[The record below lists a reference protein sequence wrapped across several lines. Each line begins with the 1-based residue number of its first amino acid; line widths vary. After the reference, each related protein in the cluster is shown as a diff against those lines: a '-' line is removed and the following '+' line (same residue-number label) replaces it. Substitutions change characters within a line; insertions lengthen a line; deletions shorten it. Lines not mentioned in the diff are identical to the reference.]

1 MDCWR
6 LLAGFREP
14 FFWRLWSLPTSRKQP
29 HPTQLLQIP
38 IKSRVGRPRK
48 KRNKHQTSEWKSIPN
63 IIKAIAEA
71 REHGDLSENAEYHA
85 AREKQSFIEGR
96 ISELE
101 NKISRAEVIDI
112 SSLDNSKIAFGATV
126 QITDLSNDKIHTFTI
141 VGADESDI
149 EKNLI
154 SVSAPLGRAMINK
167 TLNDVIEVS
176 TPGGLK
182 EYQINSIKYS

>member
-1 MDCWR
+1 MNEKLPMTADG
-6 LLAGFREP
+6 LAK
-14 FFWRLWSLPTSRKQP
+14 L
-29 HPTQLLQIP
+29 
-38 IKSRVGRPRK
+38 KSELENLK
-48 KRNKHQTSEWKSIPN
+48 NSERPN

-101 NKISRAEVIDI
+101 NKISRADVIDI
-112 SSLDNSKIAFGATV
+112 SSLDNSKITFGATV
-126 QITDLSNDKIHTFTI
+126 KITDLNSDETHTYTI

-154 SVSAPLGRAMINK
+154 SISAPLGRAMINK
-167 TLNDVIEVS
+167 TIDDVIEVT

-182 EYQINSIKYS
+182 EYQINSIKYSQI

>member
-1 MDCWR
+1 MNKKLPMTADG
-6 LLAGFREP
+6 LAK
-14 FFWRLWSLPTSRKQP
+14 L
-29 HPTQLLQIP
+29 
-38 IKSRVGRPRK
+38 KSELENLK
-48 KRNKHQTSEWKSIPN
+48 NSERPN

-101 NKISRAEVIDI
+101 NKISRADVIDI
-112 SSLDNSKIAFGATV
+112 SALDNSKITFGATV
-126 QITDLSNDKIHTFTI
+126 KITDLNSDETHTYTI

-154 SVSAPLGRAMINK
+154 SISAPLGKAMINK
-167 TLNDVIEVS
+167 TIDDVIEVT

>member
-1 MDCWR
+1 MNEKLPMTADG
-6 LLAGFREP
+6 LAK
-14 FFWRLWSLPTSRKQP
+14 L
-29 HPTQLLQIP
+29 
-38 IKSRVGRPRK
+38 KSELEK
-48 KRNKHQTSEWKSIPN
+48 LKNSERPN

-112 SSLDNSKIAFGATV
+112 SSLDNSKITFGATV
-126 QITDLSNDKIHTFTI
+126 NITDLSSGETHTYTI

-154 SVSAPLGRAMINK
+154 SISAPLGRAMINK
-167 TLNDVIEVS
+167 TINDVIEVT

-182 EYQINSIKYS
+182 EYQINSIKYL

>member
-1 MDCWR
+1 MSEKLPMTADG
-6 LLAGFREP
+6 LAKLKSE
-14 FFWRLWSLPTSRKQP
+14 LESLK
-29 HPTQLLQIP
+29 
-38 IKSRVGRPRK
+38 
-48 KRNKHQTSEWKSIPN
+48 NSERPN

-154 SVSAPLGRAMINK
+154 SISAPLGRAMINK

>member
-1 MDCWR
+1 MNKKLPMTADG
-6 LLAGFREP
+6 LAK
-14 FFWRLWSLPTSRKQP
+14 L
-29 HPTQLLQIP
+29 
-38 IKSRVGRPRK
+38 KSELENLKNSERPK
-48 KRNKHQTSEWKSIPN
+48 

-101 NKISRAEVIDI
+101 NKISRADVIDI
-112 SSLDNSKIAFGATV
+112 SALDNSKITFGATV
-126 QITDLSNDKIHTFTI
+126 KITDLNSDETHTYTI

-154 SVSAPLGRAMINK
+154 SISAPLGKAMINK
-167 TLNDVIEVS
+167 TIDDVIEVT

>member
-1 MDCWR
+1 MSEK
-6 LLAGFREP
+6 LPMTAEGLAK
-14 FFWRLWSLPTSRKQP
+14 L
-29 HPTQLLQIP
+29 
-38 IKSRVGRPRK
+38 KSELENLK
-48 KRNKHQTSEWKSIPN
+48 NSERPN

-112 SSLDNSKIAFGATV
+112 SSLDSSKITFCAKV
-126 QITDLSNDKIHTFTI
+126 NINYLSSDETHTYTI
-141 VGADESDI
+141 VGADESDV

-154 SVSAPLGRAMINK
+154 SISAPLGRAMINK
-167 TLNDVIEVS
+167 TINDVIEVT

>member
-1 MDCWR
+1 MNEKLPMTADG
-6 LLAGFREP
+6 LAK
-14 FFWRLWSLPTSRKQP
+14 L
-29 HPTQLLQIP
+29 
-38 IKSRVGRPRK
+38 KSELEK
-48 KRNKHQTSEWKSIPN
+48 LKNSERPN

-112 SSLDNSKIAFGATV
+112 SSLDNSKITFGATV
-126 QITDLSNDKIHTFTI
+126 KITDLSSDEIHIYTI

-154 SVSAPLGRAMINK
+154 SISAPLGRAMINK
-167 TLNDVIEVS
+167 TINDVIEVT

>member
-1 MDCWR
+1 MSEKLPMTADG
-6 LLAGFREP
+6 LAKLRAE
-14 FFWRLWSLPTSRKQP
+14 LENLK
-29 HPTQLLQIP
+29 
-38 IKSRVGRPRK
+38 
-48 KRNKHQTSEWKSIPN
+48 NSERPN

-112 SSLDNSKIAFGATV
+112 SSLDNSKITFGATV
-126 QITDLSNDKIHTFTI
+126 KITDLSNDEIHTYTI

-154 SVSAPLGRAMINK
+154 SISLHHIRPKNL
-167 TLNDVIEVS
+167 TIENQQY
-176 TPGGLK
+176 T
-182 EYQINSIKYS
+182 QIFALP

>member
-1 MDCWR
+1 MSEKLPMTADG
-6 LLAGFREP
+6 LAK
-14 FFWRLWSLPTSRKQP
+14 L
-29 HPTQLLQIP
+29 
-38 IKSRVGRPRK
+38 KSELENLKNSERP
-48 KRNKHQTSEWKSIPN
+48 NV
-63 IIKAIAEA
+63 IKAIAEA

-112 SSLDNSKIAFGATV
+112 SSLDNSKITFGATV
-126 QITDLSNDKIHTFTI
+126 KITDLKSEETHTYTI

-154 SVSAPLGRAMINK
+154 SISAPLGKALINK
-167 TLNDVIEVS
+167 TINDVIEVT
-176 TPGGLK
+176 TPSGLK

>member
-1 MDCWR
+1 MSEK
-6 LLAGFREP
+6 LPMTAEGLAK
-14 FFWRLWSLPTSRKQP
+14 L
-29 HPTQLLQIP
+29 
-38 IKSRVGRPRK
+38 KSELENLK
-48 KRNKHQTSEWKSIPN
+48 NSERPN

-101 NKISRAEVIDI
+101 NKISRADVIDI
-112 SSLDNSKIAFGATV
+112 SSLDNSKITFGATV
-126 QITDLSNDKIHTFTI
+126 KITDLNSDETHTYTI

-154 SVSAPLGRAMINK
+154 SISAPLGRAMINK
-167 TLNDVIEVS
+167 TIDDVIEVT

-182 EYQINSIKYS
+182 EYQINSIKYSQI

>member
-1 MDCWR
+1 MS
-6 LLAGFREP
+6 EK
-14 FFWRLWSLPTSRKQP
+14 LPMTADGLSK
-29 HPTQLLQIP
+29 L
-38 IKSRVGRPRK
+38 KSELENLK
-48 KRNKHQTSEWKSIPN
+48 NSERPN

-112 SSLDNSKIAFGATV
+112 SSLDNSKITFGATV
-126 QITDLSNDKIHTFTI
+126 TITDLSSNETNTYTI

-154 SVSAPLGRAMINK
+154 SISAPLGRAMINK
-167 TLNDVIEVS
+167 TINDVIEVT
-176 TPGGLK
+176 TPSGLK
-182 EYQINSIKYS
+182 EYQINSIKYSSL

>member
-1 MDCWR
+1 MY
-6 LLAGFREP
+6 FIMSEK
-14 FFWRLWSLPTSRKQP
+14 LPMTADGLSK
-29 HPTQLLQIP
+29 L
-38 IKSRVGRPRK
+38 KSELENLK
-48 KRNKHQTSEWKSIPN
+48 NSERPN

-112 SSLDNSKIAFGATV
+112 SSLDNSKVTFGATV
-126 QITDLSNDKIHTFTI
+126 TITDLSSNETNTYTI

-154 SVSAPLGRAMINK
+154 SISAPLGKALINK
-167 TLNDVIEVS
+167 TINDVIEVT

>member
-1 MDCWR
+1 MS
-6 LLAGFREP
+6 EK
-14 FFWRLWSLPTSRKQP
+14 LPMTADGLSK
-29 HPTQLLQIP
+29 L
-38 IKSRVGRPRK
+38 KSELENLK
-48 KRNKHQTSEWKSIPN
+48 NSERPN

-112 SSLDNSKIAFGATV
+112 SSLDNSKVTFGATV
-126 QITDLSNDKIHTFTI
+126 TITDLSSNETNTYTI

-154 SVSAPLGRAMINK
+154 SISAPLGRAMINK
-167 TLNDVIEVS
+167 TINDVIEVT
-176 TPGGLK
+176 TPSGLK
-182 EYQINSIKYS
+182 EYQINSIKYSSL

>member
-1 MDCWR
+1 MSEK
-6 LLAGFREP
+6 LPMTAEGLAK
-14 FFWRLWSLPTSRKQP
+14 L
-29 HPTQLLQIP
+29 
-38 IKSRVGRPRK
+38 KSELENLK
-48 KRNKHQTSEWKSIPN
+48 NSERPN

-112 SSLDNSKIAFGATV
+112 SSLDNSKITFGATV
-126 QITDLSNDKIHTFTI
+126 KITDLSSNETNTYTI

-154 SVSAPLGRAMINK
+154 SISAPLGRAMINK
-167 TLNDVIEVS
+167 TINDVIEVT

-182 EYQINSIKYS
+182 EYQINSIKYSQI

>member
-1 MDCWR
+1 MNEKLPMTADG
-6 LLAGFREP
+6 LAKLR
-14 FFWRLWSLPTSRKQP
+14 
-29 HPTQLLQIP
+29 
-38 IKSRVGRPRK
+38 
-48 KRNKHQTSEWKSIPN
+48 SELENLKNSQRPN

-101 NKISRAEVIDI
+101 NKISRADVIDI
-112 SSLDNSKIAFGATV
+112 SALDNSKITFGATV
-126 QITDLSNDKIHTFTI
+126 KITDLNSDETHTYTI

-154 SVSAPLGRAMINK
+154 SISAPLGKAMINK
-167 TLNDVIEVS
+167 TINDVIEVT

-182 EYQINSIKYS
+182 EYQINSIKYSQI

>member
-1 MDCWR
+1 MN
-6 LLAGFREP
+6 EK
-14 FFWRLWSLPTSRKQP
+14 LPMTADGLVK
-29 HPTQLLQIP
+29 L
-38 IKSRVGRPRK
+38 KSELENLK
-48 KRNKHQTSEWKSIPN
+48 NSERPN

-112 SSLDNSKIAFGATV
+112 SSLDNSKITFGATV
-126 QITDLSNDKIHTFTI
+126 KVTDLSNDKTHTYTI

-154 SVSAPLGRAMINK
+154 SISAPLGRAMINK
-167 TLNDVIEVS
+167 TVNDVIEVM
-176 TPGGLK
+176 TPGGVK